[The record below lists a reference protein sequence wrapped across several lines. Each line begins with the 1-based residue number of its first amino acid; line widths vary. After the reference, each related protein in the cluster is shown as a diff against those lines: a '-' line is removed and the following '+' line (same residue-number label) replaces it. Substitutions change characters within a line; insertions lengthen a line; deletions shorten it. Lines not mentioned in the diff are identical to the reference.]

1 MITPQD
7 YYLMQEP
14 VASGADG
21 CRDSLQADFPEFR
34 RSSYRQTFLSRPC
47 RVVVLGLA
55 SSTEL
60 TVLVFQAIHVWV
72 RDHGIALSPC

>member
-7 YYLMQEP
+7 YYLREEP
-14 VASGADG
+14 AASGTAGRPDP
-21 CRDSLQADFPEFR
+21 LQADFPEFR
-34 RSSYRQTFLSRPC
+34 RSSYRQTFLSGPC

-55 SSTEL
+55 SSAAL

-72 RDHGIALSPC
+72 RDHGIALSC